1 MSAKPDDSARKK
13 DGSKKKSKFF
23 TVFMVILDIV
33 IIIAAFFAVFYFIF
47 YNNIGGVTEKYYS
60 TVKGIPLLNL
70 ALPEPPDPLNPK
82 YMTQAEIRE
91 KYIEFKKENEEL
103 KKQLEQS
110 NAKAAELSYYKDNYD
125 KLTQDAGAKLED
137 LDQREAAVI
146 EKEKQLEEL
155 QKKVEEMVANGDRE
169 GFREFFES
177 IDPENAAAI
186 YEAILEKQQ
195 IDENVKKFAQVYAE
209 MDEDSAAAVF
219 EQLGTSKL
227 DMIAE
232 TLKAMNRKD
241 ASEIIQSMSP
251 DFAARVTE
259 KLNELYRGN

>member
-23 TVFMVILDIV
+23 SIFIVILDII
-33 IIIAAFFAVFYFIF
+33 IIIAAFYAVFYFIF

-60 TVKGIPLLNL
+60 SVKGIPLLNL

-91 KYIEFKKENEEL
+91 KYIEFKNENEEL
-103 KKQLEQS
+103 KKQLEQA

-125 KLTQDAGAKLED
+125 RLTQDAGAKLED
-137 LDQREAAVI
+137 MDRREESII
-146 EKEKQLEEL
+146 EKEKQLAEL
-155 QKKVEEMVANGDRE
+155 QKKVEELIANGDRE
-169 GFREFFES
+169 GFREYFES
-177 IDPENAAAI
+177 IDPENAAVI
-186 YEAILEKQQ
+186 YEAIVKKQQ
-195 IDENVKKFAQVYAE
+195 IDENVRKFAQVYAE

-227 DMIAE
+227 EMIAE
-232 TLKAMNRKD
+232 TLQAMSRKD
-241 ASEIIQSMSP
+241 ASEIIESMSP

>member
-1 MSAKPDDSARKK
+1 
-13 DGSKKKSKFF
+13 
-23 TVFMVILDIV
+23 MVILDIV

-169 GFREFFES
+169 GSES
-177 IDPENAAAI
+177 ISIHRPRKTQRLYN
-186 YEAILEKQQ
+186 EAILEKQQ
-195 IDENVKKFAQVYAE
+195 IDENVKKFRRRETQE
-209 MDEDSAAAVF
+209 WTKTGGGVF
-219 EQLGTSKL
+219 
-227 DMIAE
+227 
-232 TLKAMNRKD
+232 
-241 ASEIIQSMSP
+241 
-251 DFAARVTE
+251 
-259 KLNELYRGN
+259 